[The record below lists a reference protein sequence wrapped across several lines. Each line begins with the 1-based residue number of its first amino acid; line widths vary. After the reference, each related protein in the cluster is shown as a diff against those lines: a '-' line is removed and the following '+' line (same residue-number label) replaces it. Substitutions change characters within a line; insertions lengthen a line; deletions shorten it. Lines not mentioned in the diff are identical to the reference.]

1 MANRIVYQF
10 LITLDQIEPAI
21 WRRIQVLEK
30 YTFWDLHVAIQ
41 DSMGWLDY
49 HLHAF
54 RFGQRNSRPR
64 WEIGIPDDE
73 GFDTVKIRPGWEV
86 PIVEHFGK
94 VGTRCT
100 YEYDFGDGWVHE
112 IQLEGIMLAEQRR
125 RYPQCIA
132 GARACP
138 PEDCGGV
145 PGYNR
150 LLQVIADP
158 TDDEYEE
165 MVTWLGKQ
173 YESESFAPD
182 NVRFDNPKKRWDLAF
197 AGRQ

>member
-10 LITLDQIEPAI
+10 LITLDELEPAI
-21 WRRIQVLEK
+21 WRRIQVPEK

-54 RFGQRNSRPR
+54 RFGARNSRSG
-64 WEIGIPDDE
+64 WEIGIPYDE
-73 GFDTVKIRPGWEV
+73 GFDTVETLPGWEV
-86 PIVEHFGK
+86 PIIERFAK

-100 YEYDFGDGWVHE
+100 YEYDFGDGWAHE
-112 IQLEGIMLAEQRR
+112 ILLEGTMLAEQRQ
-125 RYPQCIA
+125 RYPKCIA

-145 PGYNR
+145 PGYSR
-150 LLQVIADP
+150 LLEVIADP

-165 MVTWLGKQ
+165 MVTWLGERF
-173 YESESFAPD
+173 ESESFAPD
-182 NVRFDNPKKRWDLAF
+182 EVTFDNPKKRWDLAF
-197 AGRQ
+197 AGGP